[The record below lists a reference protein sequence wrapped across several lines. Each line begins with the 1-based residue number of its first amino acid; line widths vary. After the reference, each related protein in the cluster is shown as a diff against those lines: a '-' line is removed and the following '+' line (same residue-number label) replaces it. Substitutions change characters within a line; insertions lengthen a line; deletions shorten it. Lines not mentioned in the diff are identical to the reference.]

1 MIIHL
6 EVDYVSDY
14 VFWPVYSLDGRLI
27 AVEMISRFN
36 GFSGNLSM
44 PSDILFTLLNKE
56 QRYDFIHEHIL
67 FIEDKAGWFSDNRI
81 LLVLRTD
88 YEIVDLFMQSAG
100 LCDSLRR
107 FGFVRL
113 AINEDFPGLSQ
124 GKENAVLVRM
134 SQTFNLWLDNFG
146 GGKSNLKSLHDGLLS
161 GVKMDPHFVE
171 HLLSRSPNTLI
182 MEPLLRNIKS
192 YYQGVMIIVKGINTA
207 GYFHDVKRLN
217 IDAVQGDLWPAVH
230 FDELKKQIKLP

>member
-27 AVEMISRFN
+27 AVEMVSRFN
-36 GFSGNLSM
+36 DSSGDLSM
-44 PSDILFTLLNKE
+44 PSDILFTLINKE
-56 QRYDFIHEHIL
+56 QGYDLIHEYIL

-100 LCDSLRR
+100 FCDLLRR
-107 FGFVRL
+107 FDFVRL

-134 SQTFNLWLDNFG
+134 SQTYNLWLDNFG

-182 MEPLLRNIKS
+182 MEALLRNIKS

-207 GYFHDVKRLN
+207 CYFHNIKRLN
-217 IDAVQGDLWPAVH
+217 IDAVQGELWPAVH